1 VNERTSRPE
10 GMENI
15 SCDIAIIGSGLAGL
29 FAALTAAETASVLVL
44 TRQDIKASNSWFAQ
58 GGIAAVWDHA
68 DSAAEHAADTLG
80 AGAGLCDPEAVR
92 VLVTEGPDRVRDLIG
107 FGARFDASAGGDL
120 LLTREGAHG
129 RRRILHAHG
138 DATGRELESTLI
150 DRVRSHPRI
159 RCRENFQAADLLK
172 RRSDGRVIG
181 VRGFDGPDRRPV
193 EIRAGGVILACGGL
207 GRLFPETTN
216 AEQATGD
223 GVAIAWAAGARLA
236 DLEFVQFHPTVFVA
250 PGRPRFLVSEA
261 VRGEGAYLR
270 NAAGE
275 RFMPRHHP
283 MAELAPRDIVARAVL
298 DEMSLAGTDHV
309 LLDARHLG
317 AELLTVRFPGIEAE
331 LNKAGLSLVRDLIPI
346 APAAHYT
353 MGGVWTGHDGRT
365 SLAGL
370 YAAGEVASTGVHGA
384 NRLASNSL
392 LECLVFGKRAGEACL
407 ADIAG
412 VPSADEAGEEGV
424 DPGWDLEG
432 APGFGEVQACLGR
445 HLGVR
450 RSREGLDAA
459 VGFLSGCLGR
469 RIAPDW
475 HRISP
480 DRLAARNA
488 TAVGGVMAL
497 MAASRLESRGAHFRT
512 DLPRPDPAW
521 CFRQYLTGLTPG
533 RSEIYLQK

>member
-1 VNERTSRPE
+1 MTVNT
-10 GMENI
+10 I
-15 SCDIAIIGSGLAGL
+15 SCDIAVVGSGLAGL
-29 FAALTAAETASVLVL
+29 FAALTAAESASVLVL

-68 DSAAEHAADTLG
+68 DSVGEHVADTLR

-159 RCRENFQAADLLK
+159 RCCENFQAVDLMK
-172 RRSDGRVIG
+172 RVPDGRIIG
-181 VRGFDGPDRRPV
+181 VRGFDGPGRQPV
-193 EIRAGGVILACGGL
+193 EVRARGVILACGGL

-236 DLEFVQFHPTVFVA
+236 DLEFVQFHPTVFVV

-270 NAAGE
+270 NVAGE
-275 RFMPRHHP
+275 RFMPRYHP
-283 MAELAPRDIVARAVL
+283 LAELAPRDVVARAVL
-298 DEMSLAGTDHV
+298 DEMGLAGTRHV

-317 AELLTVRFPGIEAE
+317 AKLLTERFPGIEAE

-346 APAAHYT
+346 APAAHYA

-407 ADIAG
+407 ADIGPLPAAT
-412 VPSADEAGEEGV
+412 ADGAGEEIE
-424 DPGWDLEG
+424 PGWDLEV

-445 HLGVR
+445 YLGVR
-450 RSREGLDAA
+450 RTRDGLADA
-459 VGFLSGCLGR
+459 VRLLTEPLGR
-469 RIAPDW
+469 CVEADW
-475 HRISP
+475 RLLSA

-488 TAVGGVMAL
+488 TVVGGAMAL
-497 MAASRLESRGAHFRT
+497 LAASRLESRGAHFRT
-512 DLPRPDPAW
+512 DLPQPDPAW
-521 CFRQYLTGLTPG
+521 CFRQYLTGLRVA
-533 RSEIYLQK
+533 RSEIYM